1 MKKRRN
7 RLLKRKMSE
16 IKRGWEGP
24 SASPPF
30 WLYATLLFVGVA
42 MISGA
47 FTAYSGLV
55 TTVPYSTGSL
65 ILAREANS
73 NQNKMVDGINSVESA
88 QLVNGTIVNADMACG
103 AEWQTIT
110 DCDASAGNADAMHA
124 HDASAI
130 TISTSTFS
138 SSNMEDALGEVAN
151 FVGYSAVS
159 TNSIVSS
166 PMYFIDYDEWVSP
179 GFVIAGGL
187 VASLTASQTQ
197 GINGVLINLG
207 AEVQVTG
214 PAPVGGVGIADI
226 DLYVNNATQ
235 TAFVTIWADDATVF
249 IPGNKYYRFDF
260 VAEGF
265 TAGNALPIRA
275 LFVDRSVGGAGATSA
290 IRSIQIKTDGFR

>member
-1 MKKRRN
+1 MKNK
-7 RLLKRKMSE
+7 
-16 IKRGWEGP
+16 IWI
-24 SASPPF
+24 
-30 WLYATLLFVGVA
+30 YAILLFVGVA
-42 MISGA
+42 LISGA

-55 TTVPYSTGSL
+55 SRPYTYATGSA
-65 ILAREANS
+65 ILARENNANETTLYD
-73 NQNKMVDGINSVESA
+73 VINGNIDSA
-88 QLVNGTIVNADMACG
+88 NIKNGSIVNADMACG

-110 DCDASAGNADAMHA
+110 DCDASAGNADVMHA